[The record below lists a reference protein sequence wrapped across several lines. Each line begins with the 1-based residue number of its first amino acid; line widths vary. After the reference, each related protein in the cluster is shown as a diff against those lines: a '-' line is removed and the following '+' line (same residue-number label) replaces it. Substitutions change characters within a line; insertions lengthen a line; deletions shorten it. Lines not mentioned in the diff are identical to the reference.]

1 MSNAFTRS
9 TMSREEMKEREESL
23 KEKEKAI
30 LELKQIAF
38 YRLNRMLMQS
48 STTYGD
54 KLTKEEKL
62 EAELNYMKI
71 CKKIDDEATKR
82 N

>member
-9 TMSREEMKEREESL
+9 TMSKEEMKEREESL

-38 YRLNRMLMQS
+38 YHLNRMLLQS
-48 STTYGD
+48 STYGD